1 MKKRVLLLFI
11 CIVALSFW
19 GMISVRYNEKTNYDY
34 PPNIMVNGV
43 VYWISRSS
51 SDFSLIRDC
60 DFVGVVE
67 KNESGI
73 ADTNFSASGIAV
85 GAEIFEN
92 PNYPG
97 WLYIKQ
103 GNHINRFT
111 VWELSYPLI
120 RYDNA
125 IYVAANEF
133 RNSMAGNEMASI
145 RVKNY
150 SDEYRVVGT
159 LTSGEV
165 DAVPTSNFEA
175 NSEVYWG
182 QKLYC
187 DPNDTSTIY
196 ADANYAGTMW
206 REPFYKASL
215 IPIDYESFV
224 PVQDYAHSKQN
235 TQIPTNQSGGT

>member
-1 MKKRVLLLFI
+1 MKKSVFLLCVLVISFG
-11 CIVALSFW
+11 VGLSVEYNKKSNYNLAPNV
-19 GMISVRYNEKTNYDY
+19 MIDDT
-34 PPNIMVNGV
+34 
-43 VYWISRSS
+43 VYWFSRSY
-51 SDFSLIRDC
+51 SDPSLIERF

-67 KNESGI
+67 KNEDGI
-73 ADTNFSASGIAV
+73 ATTNFSASGVAV
-85 GAEIFEN
+85 DAKIFRSAD
-92 PNYPG
+92 YPG
-97 WLYIKQ
+97 WLYIKWGQ
-103 GNHINRFT
+103 HINRFT

-120 RYDNA
+120 RYNGS

-133 RNSMAGNEMASI
+133 QNSMAGNEIARI

-150 SDEYRVVGT
+150 SDEYEVVGT

-175 NSEVYWG
+175 NSEVYWE

-196 ADANYAGTMW
+196 ADAQYAGNSW

-215 IPIDYESFV
+215 IPIIYE
-224 PVQDYAHSKQN
+224 PYIK
-235 TQIPTNQSGGT
+235 TGGNYNG